1 MKFKATIFAALM
13 GFAMLASL
21 DANAGGNSTWT
32 LCINGVDLKTGGWC
46 GTPRHGHGWHKPG
59 HGHGHGHHNPGHG
72 HGHNNP
78 GHNVRPGFIT
88 LRGHQAYN
96 LIRTGYIMDSS
107 IGWDGNELYR
117 VKTFGHG
124 HRPRIWDCRITPAGF
139 ASCQSWKHNR

>member
-59 HGHGHGHHNPGHG
+59 HGHHNPGHG

-88 LRGHQAYN
+88 LRGHQAWN
-96 LIRTGYIMDSS
+96 VIHNGYVMTSRVAY
-107 IGWDGNELYR
+107 DGNELYR

-124 HRPRIWDCRITPAGF
+124 HRPRIWDCRVTPMGR
-139 ASCQSWKHNR
+139 ASCQSWKYNR

>member
-59 HGHGHGHHNPGHG
+59 HGHHNPGHG

-88 LRGHQAYN
+88 LRGHQAWN
-96 LIRTGYIMDSS
+96 VIHNGYIMTSRVAY
-107 IGWDGNELYR
+107 DGNELYR

-124 HRPRIWDCRITPAGF
+124 HRPRIWDCRVTPMGR
-139 ASCQSWKHNR
+139 ASCQSWKYNR